1 MGPVLPGRS
10 VSDLGG
16 RSISLAQVVL
26 EHGSATVGFEQYRPV
41 LETVLALLP
50 PNSTVTLLADRGF
63 EHGELM
69 RWLQSNGWS
78 WAIRVKCDLQVTLST
93 AHEPECGTTVAT
105 PRSKPIYSPMSPC

>member
-10 VSDLGG
+10 VSDWGG

-41 LETVLALLP
+41 LETVLP
-50 PNSTVTLLADRGF
+50 LAAEQHRDLAGRPRF

-69 RWLQSNGWS
+69 RWQSNGWS
-78 WAIRVKCDLQVTLST
+78 WVPGEVRSASIDG
-93 AHEPECGTTVAT
+93 HEPECGTTVAT
-105 PRSKPIYSPMSPC
+105 LGAAYLFPMSP